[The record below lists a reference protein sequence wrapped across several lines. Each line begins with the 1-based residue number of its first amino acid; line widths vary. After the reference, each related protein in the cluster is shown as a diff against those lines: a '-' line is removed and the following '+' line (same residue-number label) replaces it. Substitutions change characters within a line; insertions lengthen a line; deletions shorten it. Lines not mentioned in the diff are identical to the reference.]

1 MNYLS
6 LLVAALALSV
16 GVDCVSPPPSIDKDF
31 GPAIGRFT
39 VEWSQGKV
47 TICNSYLGFFFV
59 DLNAPRANNYV
70 EVVCGTQCS
79 FKPRFPNCPN
89 LGSPCLLSPVKG
101 CLVGSISEQDYST
114 KLWPLLN
121 GSQKGIVLEFLNKDS
136 AFYRP
141 LN

>member
-70 EVVCGTQCS
+70 EVVC
-79 FKPRFPNCPN
+79 
-89 LGSPCLLSPVKG
+89 
-101 CLVGSISEQDYST
+101 EQDYST

-121 GSQKGIVLEFLNKDS
+121 GSQKGIVLECKHRQDKERTEPLS
-136 AFYRP
+136 RLAGLTPRP
-141 LN
+141 RSSRRRL